1 MTRHNNLSSTQ
12 IMNSF
17 QTRRKHMGI
26 LEITALFIAV
36 ATTTGIAE
44 SARSRASQN
53 LVLWDT
59 LSPVGDGLKPGG
71 RSGWKVVPN
80 DLLLLETDPFKA
92 SSDPGYYGRDYSFE
106 GDAVVET
113 PILTAV
119 FGSAKGRVTIY
130 AKRDSSRKEKGSEPA
145 DWIGGKIVDVS
156 PILAEDGS
164 TTISH
169 LEVQRNADDEIVLKA
184 CFSPPGS
191 PQVIG
196 IFSFDRTGIV
206 EIKPAERMEHV
217 RLSSPIEYGVV
228 PSFVGDD
235 LIFGG
240 SERPAT
246 NILRVPSEN
255 LFLGLLQGESTELV
269 VTWPKG
275 KQRVGLRFGEENG
288 KPVIQSVDLDND
300 AQTFYLAASS
310 APGIWHKETLTPDY
324 LEKDVRIQWKRPYP
338 ARWKTQLYEE
348 DVKTTFAFREFKGD
362 IWRGVPGSYEYP
374 VWFSGEDAFY
384 HLGKKVPPKGES
396 LIYCLEGRDTP
407 LTVSTPA
414 DIIKQTLGRQASEP
428 ILDVVGRKLST
439 HHRRGGTGVRR
450 ACTCGCTEAIQAV
463 FEAGEEVSRKE
474 DIQEMLDDMIYF
486 VHCHVQRINEYRQFA
501 DELLKTLQGK
511 GQSSPR
517 LKPFL
522 DSLEEIVR
530 QIPQECEVQKE
541 NMKTFGYA
549 DDLSRKTIA
558 LTART
563 DPKNVKAYMELLKAW
578 REMGGAQ
585 DYVLAKCHTITR
597 NLCQAAGYGCGAL
610 PDAVS
615 LAEEIRARCRQ
626 TLRNPDGY
634 EIWAD
639 Y

>member
-1 MTRHNNLSSTQ
+1 MQIPDSSRTRG
-12 IMNSF
+12 
-17 QTRRKHMGI
+17 KPAGI
-26 LEITALFIAV
+26 LGIAALLIAV

-44 SARSRASQN
+44 IARSGASRN

-59 LSPVGDGLKPGG
+59 LLPVGDRLKSDD
-71 RSGWKVVPN
+71 RSGWKAVPN
-80 DLLLLETDPFKA
+80 DLLRLEKDPLKA
-92 SSDPGYYGRDYSFE
+92 SSDPGYYGRDYSFA

-113 PILTAV
+113 PMLTAV
-119 FGSAKGRVTIY
+119 FGSAKGRVTLY
-130 AKRDSSRKEKGSEPA
+130 SKPDSSGKDKGSEPA
-145 DWIGGKIVDVS
+145 GWIGGKVVEVS
-156 PILAEDGS
+156 PIRGEDGS
-164 TTISH
+164 PTISH
-169 LEVQRNADDEIVLKA
+169 LEVLRNADDEIVLKV

-191 PQVIG
+191 PQVAG

-206 EIKPAERMEHV
+206 EVKPAEQMKHV
-217 RLSSPIEYGVV
+217 RLASPIEYGVV

-235 LIFGG
+235 LIYGA

-246 NILRVPSEN
+246 NVLSLPAEN
-255 LFLGLLQGESTELV
+255 LFLGLLPGESKELV

-275 KQRVGLRFGEENG
+275 KQRVNVRFGEENG
-288 KPVIQSVDLDND
+288 KPMIQSIDLDND
-300 AQTFYLAASS
+300 AQSFYLAALT

-324 LEKDVRIQWKRPYP
+324 LEKDVRIRWKRPFP

-348 DVKTTFAFREFKGD
+348 DLKTTFVFREFRGE
-362 IWRGVPGSYEYP
+362 IWRGVAGSYEYP
-374 VWFSGEDAFY
+374 AWFSGEDAFY
-384 HLGKKVPPKGES
+384 HFSKKVPPKGES

-414 DIIKQTLGRQASEP
+414 DILKQTLGRQASEP
-428 ILDVVGRKLST
+428 ILDVAGRKLRT
-439 HHRRGGTGVRR
+439 HHRRGAAGVRR

-463 FEAGEEVSRKE
+463 FEAGEEVNRKD
-474 DIQEMLDDMIYF
+474 DIQGALDDMIYF
-486 VHCHVQRINEYRQFA
+486 VHRHVERINEYQQLA
-501 DELLKTLQGK
+501 DALLKTLQERRP
-511 GQSSPR
+511 SSPE

-522 DSLEEIVR
+522 DSLEEIAR
-530 QIPQECEVQKE
+530 QIPLECEVQKE

-558 LTART
+558 LTARK
-563 DPKNVKAYMELLKAW
+563 DPSNVKAYMELLKAW

-585 DYVLAKCHTITR
+585 DYVVAKCHTITR
-597 NLCQAAGYGCGAL
+597 NLCQTAGYGCAAL
-610 PDAVS
+610 PGAVS

>member
-1 MTRHNNLSSTQ
+1 
-12 IMNSF
+12 
-17 QTRRKHMGI
+17 
-26 LEITALFIAV
+26 
-36 ATTTGIAE
+36 
-44 SARSRASQN
+44 
-53 LVLWDT
+53 VLWDT
-59 LSPVGDGLKPGG
+59 LLPVGDRLKSDD
-71 RSGWKVVPN
+71 RSGWKAVPN
-80 DLLLLETDPFKA
+80 DLLRLEKDPLKA
-92 SSDPGYYGRDYSFE
+92 SSDPGYYGRDYSFA

-113 PILTAV
+113 PGLTAV
-119 FGSAKGRVTIY
+119 FGSAKGRVTLY
-130 AKRDSSRKEKGSEPA
+130 SKPDSSGKDKGSGAA
-145 DWIGGKIVDVS
+145 DWIGSKVVEVS
-156 PILAEDGS
+156 PIRAENES
-164 TTISH
+164 STISH
-169 LEVQRNADDEIVLKA
+169 VEVLRNADDEIVLKV

-191 PQVIG
+191 PQVTG

-206 EIKPAERMEHV
+206 EVRPAEQMKHV
-217 RLSSPIEYGVV
+217 RLASSIAYGVV

-235 LIFGG
+235 LIYDA

-246 NILRVPSEN
+246 NVLSLPAEN
-255 LFLGLLQGESTELV
+255 LFLGLLPGESTELV

-275 KQRVGLRFGEENG
+275 KQRVNVRFGEENG
-288 KPVIQSVDLDND
+288 KPMIQSIDLDND
-300 AQTFYLAASS
+300 AQSFYLAALT

-324 LEKDVRIQWKRPYP
+324 LEKDVRIRWKRPFP

-348 DVKTTFAFREFKGD
+348 DLKTTFVFREFRGE
-362 IWRGVPGSYEYP
+362 IWRGVAGSYEYP
-374 VWFSGEDAFY
+374 AWFSGEDAFY
-384 HLGKKVPPKGES
+384 HFSKKVPPKGES

-414 DIIKQTLGRQASEP
+414 DILKQTLGRQASEP
-428 ILDVVGRKLST
+428 ILDVAGRKLRT
-439 HHRRGGTGVRR
+439 HHRRGAAGVRR

-463 FEAGEEVSRKE
+463 FEAGEGVSRKD
-474 DIQEMLDDMIYF
+474 DIQGALDDMIYF
-486 VHCHVQRINEYRQFA
+486 VHRHVERINEYQQLA
-501 DELLKTLQGK
+501 DELLKTLQERR
-511 GQSSPR
+511 QSSLE

-522 DSLEEIVR
+522 DSLEEIAR

-558 LTART
+558 LTARK
-563 DPKNVKAYMELLKAW
+563 DPSNVKAYMELLKAW

-585 DYVLAKCHTITR
+585 DYVVAKCHTITR
-597 NLCQAAGYGCGAL
+597 NLCQTAGYGCAAL
-610 PDAVS
+610 PGAVS

>member
-1 MTRHNNLSSTQ
+1 
-12 IMNSF
+12 MNSSR
-17 QTRRKHMGI
+17 TRGKLAGI
-26 LEITALFIAV
+26 LGIAALFIAV
-36 ATTTGIAE
+36 AATTGIAE
-44 SARSRASQN
+44 TARSGASRN

-59 LSPVGDGLKPGG
+59 LSPVGERLKPDG
-71 RSGWKVVPN
+71 RSGWKAVPN
-80 DLLLLETDPFKA
+80 DLVLLEKDPLKA
-92 SSDPGYYGRDYSFE
+92 SSDPGYYGREYSFE

-113 PILTAV
+113 PTLTAV

-130 AKRDSSRKEKGSEPA
+130 SKQASSRKDEGSEPA
-145 DWIGGKIVDVS
+145 DWIGGQIVEVS
-156 PILAEDGS
+156 PINAEDAS
-164 TTISH
+164 ATISH
-169 LEVQRNADDEIVLKA
+169 LEVLRNADDEIVLKV

-206 EIKPAERMEHV
+206 EIKPAEHMEHV
-217 RLSSPIEYGVV
+217 RLSSSIEYGVV
-228 PSFVGDD
+228 PSFIGDD
-235 LIFGG
+235 LIFGA

-246 NILRVPSEN
+246 NRLAVPSES

-275 KQRVGLRFGEENG
+275 KQRLSLRFGEENG
-288 KPVIQSVDLDND
+288 KPMIQSMDLDND
-300 AQTFYLAASS
+300 ARSLYLAALS
-310 APGIWHKETLTPDY
+310 APGIWHKEALPPDY
-324 LEKDVRIQWKRPYP
+324 LEKDVRIGWKRPFP
-338 ARWKTQLYEE
+338 AKWKTQLYEE
-348 DVKTTFAFREFKGD
+348 DLKTTFAFREFKGD
-362 IWRGVPGSYEYP
+362 IWRGVPGSYDYP
-374 VWFSGEDAFY
+374 AWFSGDDAFY
-384 HLGKKVPPKGES
+384 HLSKKVPPKGES
-396 LIYCLEGRDTP
+396 VIYCLEGRDTP
-407 LTVSTPA
+407 LTVWTPA
-414 DIIKQTLGRQASEP
+414 DILKQTLGREAAEP
-428 ILDVVGRKLST
+428 ILDFAGRKLRT
-439 HHRRGGTGVRR
+439 HHRRGGMGVRR

-463 FEAGEEVSRKE
+463 FEAGEEVSRKD
-474 DIQEMLDDMIYF
+474 DIQGALDDMIYF
-486 VHCHVQRINEYRQFA
+486 VHCHVERINQYRQLA
-501 DELLKTLQGK
+501 DALLKTLQEK
-511 GQSSPR
+511 RQSSPE

-522 DSLEEIVR
+522 DSLEEIAR

-558 LTART
+558 LTARK
-563 DPKNVKAYMELLKAW
+563 DPNNVKAYAELLKDW

-597 NLCQAAGYGCGAL
+597 NLCQAAGYGCGAV

-626 TLRNPDGY
+626 ALRNPDGY